1 LLVEVAVEMVML
13 ALVEGVVLVV
23 IVLQLVF
30 LYLMQLYQL
39 Q

>member
-1 LLVEVAVEMVML
+1 LLLVEVAVQVLMD
-13 ALVEGVVLVV
+13 LVEEVQVA
-23 IVLQLVF
+23 IVPQLVF